1 MIRAMGMYVFL
12 GCLAAAVAWAALTFN
27 ALVRGRSRVDE
38 AWSDVDVQLRRRH
51 DLVPNLIEAVL
62 GYAEHEQHTMSVV
75 ADARDEA
82 AAAHEGAQRERA
94 ETELSD
100 ALSQLRAIAER
111 YPELA
116 ASESFLRLQRQ
127 LAEIENE
134 VRAARRIYNSNA
146 EQYNSRVQSLP
157 SSLVAAAGSFRPRR
171 YFEVAPSTAIPMRA
185 LQPA

>member
-1 MIRAMGMYVFL
+1 MGLFVLL
-12 GCLAAAVAWAALTFN
+12 GCLVAAVVWAALTYN
-27 ALVRGRSRVDE
+27 SLVRSRNRVDE

-51 DLVPNLIEAVL
+51 DLVPNLVDVVAA
-62 GYAEHEQHTMSVV
+62 YAEHEHQVMSAV
-75 ADARDEA
+75 AEARDEA
-82 AAAHEGAQRERA
+82 AVAQDGAQRERA
-94 ETELSD
+94 EIDLSD
-100 ALSQLRAIAER
+100 ALSEVRAVVER

-116 ASESFLRLQRQ
+116 ASEGFLRLQRQ

-134 VRAARRIYNSNA
+134 IRAARRIYNSNT
-146 EQYNSRVQSLP
+146 ESYNMRVQSLP